1 MKTVKFE
8 NSEYALVLSSPCS
21 GIFLF
26 LLEVGGLAYNISV
39 LVWNNEVAYNLT
51 GQVTRQKNVP

>member
-1 MKTVKFE
+1 MLT
-8 NSEYALVLSSPCS
+8 LTSPCS
-21 GIFLF
+21 GIFLI

-51 GQVTRQKNVP
+51 GQVTKQKNVPHEIF